1 MPKRIALKRSAKSRK
16 VSSTTPTAGRV
27 KPLVNVSKRRST
39 TEGVV
44 AQLEQIERRSGEG
57 TLDLGLGRSLHVSSL
72 GKIFFPESGLTKGDL
87 MRYYAW
93 VSPLLLPLLKD
104 RPLILKRFPNGI
116 AGPSFYQ
123 QNAGANVPSGV
134 RIAEVQAEDGKKS
147 PRLIGGDL
155 QTLLYTVQLGTIAV
169 HPWQSRLRSSAFADY
184 STIDLDPGDD
194 VPFTR
199 VVELARRIGDVL
211 AHLGLN
217 GAVKTSGSSG
227 LHVVVP
233 LPARTTYS
241 RSAALAEVISARM
254 AADYPELATT
264 ERRIKARPRG
274 TIYVDAQQNSRGKS
288 VACAYSVRERLVAPV
303 SAPLRWDELTAR
315 LRIETFTVRS
325 MPRRVA
331 RCGDVWQDAM
341 QRRNSTGAIARV
353 VEGR

>member
-1 MPKRIALKRSAKSRK
+1 MAKPQT
-16 VSSTTPTAGRV
+16 VSGQTTT
-27 KPLVNVSKRRST
+27 SRRSRPLANAAASRST
-39 TEGVV
+39 ADGVV
-44 AQLEQIERRSGEG
+44 AQLEQIEANSGEG
-57 TLDLGLGRSLHVSSL
+57 TLHIGRGKSLHVSSL
-72 GKIFFPESGLTKGDL
+72 GKIYFAESGLTKGDL

-116 AGPSFYQ
+116 KGPSFFQ
-123 QNAGANVPSGV
+123 QNAGANVPPGV

-194 VPFTR
+194 VPFNR
-199 VVELARRIGDVL
+199 VVELARRIGRLL

-227 LHVVVP
+227 LHIVVP

-241 RSAALAEVISARM
+241 RSGALAQAISARIE
-254 AADYPELATT
+254 ADHPELATT

-288 VACAYSVRERLVAPV
+288 VACAYSVRERLTAPISAPV
-303 SAPLRWDELTAR
+303 RWDELTAK
-315 LRIETFTVRS
+315 LRIEAFTIRT

-331 RCGDVWQDAM
+331 RCGDVWQEAM
-341 QRRNSTGAIARV
+341 QRRNSAGAIARV